1 MRSVRWLLVPFAA
14 AAASGACGD
23 TFSGT
28 GGGAGSGGSGGSPA
42 PADVTGHYTINV
54 TSGPNGCQFANWT
67 EGAMTTNIDFTIT
80 QDIKDPTMITGTL
93 GGLAGTYADLVL
105 GSHT

>member
-23 TFSGT
+23 SFSGT
-28 GGGAGSGGSGGSPA
+28 GGGAGSGGSGGSP
-42 PADVTGHYTINV
+42 PADVAGQYTINV
-54 TSGPNGCQFANWT
+54 TSGPNGCQFPNWT

-80 QDIKDPTMITGTL
+80 QDSKDPTKITGTL

-105 GSHT
+105 